1 MINIIDLAKL
11 KVTIETDAE
20 KAKQELNDVGDTA
33 KKQESKFSKFGEGLK
48 KGALIGAGAIA
59 TASAGMYKFAMD
71 TATTTDRI
79 DKMSNKMGISK
90 QAFQEWD
97 YVLGQNGMSIETMQN
112 GMKTLVNQMDS
123 AGQGT
128 ASAQEAFGAL
138 GLTWEDS
145 TGKLKDQETMMKEA
159 MFALADME
167 NGTEKAKLA
176 TELFGKAGI
185 ELMPMLNN
193 GSEAIQEL
201 TDRSHELGLVM
212 SDETVNA
219 GVVLGDT
226 MDDVKKAFGAVVT
239 KLGAEFMPILQ
250 LLLEWILSHMPE
262 IKKVIEVA
270 FKAIKIVVDLVGK
283 SFEFILPILT
293 TLYNWIEPYFP
304 VIQNIVETTFGAIGK
319 AVQIVTDIFWGVVDA
334 IKAAISWLS
343 SWNNTE
349 AKDKNT
355 SFKSG
360 RDYDG
365 SHKDGLDYVP
375 YDGYIA
381 QLHQG
386 ETVLTAQQ
394 ADIWRNNTN
403 NNINISGNNFVIREE
418 ADITKIG
425 RELQRQITRKQRG
438 TAPA

>member
-1 MINIIDLAKL
+1 MIDLAKL
-11 KVTIETDAE
+11 KVTIETNAE
-20 KAKQELNDVGDTA
+20 QAKNEIKDVGETA
-33 KKQESKFSKFGEGLK
+33 EKQESKFKKFGDGLK
-48 KGALIGAGAIA
+48 KGAVIGVGAIA
-59 TASAGMYKFAMD
+59 TAGAGMYKFAMD
-71 TATTTDRI
+71 TAETTDRI

-90 QAFQEWD
+90 KAFQEWD

-145 TGKLKDQETMMKEA
+145 TGKLKSQEEMMKEA
-159 MFALADME
+159 LFALADME

-185 ELMPMLNN
+185 ELMPMLNG

-226 MDDVKKAFGAVVT
+226 MDDVKGAFGAVVT

-250 LLLEWILSHMPE
+250 LLLEWILAHMPE

-270 FKAIKIVVDLVGK
+270 FKAIKVVVDLV
-283 SFEFILPILT
+283 SQAFSFILPILT
-293 TLYNWIEPYFP
+293 TLYEWIAPYFP
-304 VIQNIVETTFGAIGK
+304 VIQSIVETTFGAIGK

-334 IKAAISWLS
+334 IKAAISWLQ
-343 SWNNTE
+343 SWNNTKV
-349 AKDKNT
+349 KDKDVGGSTTNP
-355 SFKSG
+355 
-360 RDYDG
+360 RING
-365 SHKDGLDYVP
+365 SHADGLDYVP
-375 YDGYIA
+375 FNNYVA
-381 QLHQG
+381 NLHEG
-386 ETVLTAQQ
+386 EAVLTAQQ
-394 ADIWRNNTN
+394 AENWRNGGNTST
-403 NNINISGNNFVIREE
+403 INITGNSFVIREE
-418 ADITKIG
+418 VDIKKIS
-425 RELQRQITRKQRG
+425 RELHKQINFKQRG
-438 TAPA
+438 TALA